1 MLIYCGLMAVIL
13 GIGCIF
19 KVNETKKKQIL
30 FIIFIF
36 TLCAL
41 IASLRSFNVG
51 IDTLQYYRNYYTI
64 GSIEWGNY
72 DSVRYEFGY
81 FALCKLLNYLS
92 SDPQILLFV
101 SSTFCCYSVGRFIYK
116 NSCDVIFSSFLFVS
130 LNILGS
136 YMNLMRQAIAIA
148 ILLFGFDLLKKPGIR
163 PRVFYCLIVLAAM
176 LFHTSAV
183 VMLVV
188 LVVENLR
195 YTRLSFLL
203 TIVASASF
211 FVFSSQIWD
220 LMLRLFPSY
229 SGYTDSVFAASNYF
243 AALINIAICLV
254 ILCFGLIF
262 YHKKRN
268 RIETDGYPTTMAE
281 AVYGAN
287 RKLTPRYDFM
297 AYMLSLGLIF
307 LSMAAKMTLMGRFS
321 IYFTIYYIIWLPNTA
336 QSMVNKRD
344 KVVLTWMI
352 LFFSLAYYLT
362 IAIIRPE
369 WHGVIPYQFFWE
381 V

>member
-1 MLIYCGLMAVIL
+1 
-13 GIGCIF
+13 
-19 KVNETKKKQIL
+19 
-30 FIIFIF
+30 
-36 TLCAL
+36 
-41 IASLRSFNVG
+41 
-51 IDTLQYYRNYYTI
+51 
-64 GSIEWGNY
+64 
-72 DSVRYEFGY
+72 
-81 FALCKLLNYLS
+81 
-92 SDPQILLFV
+92 
-101 SSTFCCYSVGRFIYK
+101 
-116 NSCDVIFSSFLFVS
+116 
-130 LNILGS
+130 
-136 YMNLMRQAIAIA
+136 
-148 ILLFGFDLLKKPGIR
+148 
-163 PRVFYCLIVLAAM
+163 M

-321 IYFTIYYIIWLPNTA
+321 IYFYDILYYMASQYGSIY
-336 QSMVNKRD
+336 
-344 KVVLTWMI
+344 
-352 LFFSLAYYLT
+352 
-362 IAIIRPE
+362 
-369 WHGVIPYQFFWE
+369 G
-381 V
+381 